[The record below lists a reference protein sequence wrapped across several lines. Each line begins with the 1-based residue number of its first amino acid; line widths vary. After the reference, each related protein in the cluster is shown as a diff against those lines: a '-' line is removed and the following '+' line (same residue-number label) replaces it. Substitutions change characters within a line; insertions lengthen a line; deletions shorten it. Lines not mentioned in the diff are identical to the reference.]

1 MSSPPEAGKSPRS
14 SKDPESPKST
24 GSNAAEGS
32 TGDDDVGDNSDAD
45 STTGLSTASSTSS
58 ISSSIFEYR
67 KVHGRTYHRE
77 MGNAQYW
84 GANNEKQSE
93 FIDINHHALTL
104 GINGKLHLAPLEKEK
119 VQVSILATPTVN

>member
-1 MSSPPEAGKSPRS
+1 MSSPPETGKSPRS
-14 SKDPESPKST
+14 SKGPESPKSI

-32 TGDDDVGDNSDAD
+32 TGVGILPASHWQQAPQDDDVGDNSDAD

-84 GANNEKQSE
+84 
-93 FIDINHHALTL
+93 
-104 GINGKLHLAPLEKEK
+104 
-119 VQVSILATPTVN
+119 